1 MAGHRVLLV
10 FRDGVVAHAGEKII
24 RIVVFADMIQT
35 EAPIFRRAQPAL
47 RRAMGGRRVATRPF
61 AAWKLGAQPAIL
73 IGLYPDA
80 IKEGRV
86 ITHRYNY
93 AGACMAPSRL
103 DRRQKCAS
111 VGIDRDGI
119 RWQWSMILSENRFP
133 LFGIM
138 LFPCTHA
145 I

>member
-1 MAGHRVLLV
+1 
-10 FRDGVVAHAGEKII
+10 
-24 RIVVFADMIQT
+24 
-35 EAPIFRRAQPAL
+35 
-47 RRAMGGRRVATRPF
+47 MGGRRVATRPF

-103 DRRQKCAS
+103 DGKSAQALGLTGTACA
-111 VGIDRDGI
+111 G
-119 RWQWSMILSENRFP
+119 
-133 LFGIM
+133 
-138 LFPCTHA
+138 
-145 I
+145 